1 MWEKREDLKKRD
13 ESRTQVGEE
22 MGVSVSG
29 VDEFETLEGQERS
42 RRERWGYDF
51 AVSYKYSFLLADE
64 SGSSKLA
71 LQAVSRVKSAN
82 ERPLCELRGTKRVEK
97 E

>member
-1 MWEKREDLKKRD
+1 MRDGSKEKRRLKKKD
-13 ESRTQVGEE
+13 ESEKMEPSCEE
-22 MGVSVSG
+22 RGVSVSG
-29 VDEFETLEGQERS
+29 VEFETIQRGQERS
-42 RRERWGYDF
+42 IRKRRRGCDF

-82 ERPLCELRGTKRVEK
+82 ERPL
-97 E
+97 